1 MKRKLILAAVAL
13 LMAGSAGLF
22 AAKPSVEQQQQLAA
36 AMKTLV
42 ENRNYSVRVQQASGV
57 KGGGIATNSLLK
69 VNGETAYSSM
79 PYWGG
84 GYNNFGNNDGMRFNG
99 TISDYTVTVDK
110 KNKVRVAFKVT
121 TDTKRVDRYKR
132 RGRQRGP
139 LIGFDC
145 TFRMKNSVSPAP
157 LHRIF
162 GRFDKCLLFL

>member
-121 TDTKRVDRYKR
+121 TDKFGWKFSTTVKR
-132 RGRQRGP
+132 
-139 LIGFDC
+139 
-145 TFRMKNSVSPAP
+145 
-157 LHRIF
+157 
-162 GRFDKCLLFL
+162 

>member
-121 TDTKRVDRYKR
+121 TDTKRVYQIRMEIFYK
-132 RGRQRGP
+132 P
-139 LIGFDC
+139 
-145 TFRMKNSVSPAP
+145 
-157 LHRIF
+157 
-162 GRFDKCLLFL
+162 

>member
-79 PYWGG
+79 P
-84 GYNNFGNNDGMRFNG
+84 
-99 TISDYTVTVDK
+99 
-110 KNKVRVAFKVT
+110 
-121 TDTKRVDRYKR
+121 
-132 RGRQRGP
+132 
-139 LIGFDC
+139 
-145 TFRMKNSVSPAP
+145 
-157 LHRIF
+157 
-162 GRFDKCLLFL
+162 

>member
-110 KNKVRVAFKVT
+110 KIK
-121 TDTKRVDRYKR
+121 Y
-132 RGRQRGP
+132 G
-139 LIGFDC
+139 
-145 TFRMKNSVSPAP
+145 
-157 LHRIF
+157 
-162 GRFDKCLLFL
+162 

>member
-121 TDTKRVDRYKR
+121 TDTEIFYNRKTLISASCPSLDPMRYDGVIGISDGVD
-132 RGRQRGP
+132 
-139 LIGFDC
+139 
-145 TFRMKNSVSPAP
+145 NEA
-157 LHRIF
+157 H
-162 GRFDKCLLFL
+162 

>member
-121 TDTKRVDRYKR
+121 TDTKRIKFGWKFSTTVKR
-132 RGRQRGP
+132 
-139 LIGFDC
+139 
-145 TFRMKNSVSPAP
+145 
-157 LHRIF
+157 
-162 GRFDKCLLFL
+162 

>member
-84 GYNNFGNNDGMRFNG
+84 GYNNYDGMRFNG

-121 TDTKRVDRYKR
+121 TDTKRVYQIRMEIFYNRKTLISASCPSLDPMRYD
-132 RGRQRGP
+132 GV
-139 LIGFDC
+139 IGISDGVD
-145 TFRMKNSVSPAP
+145 NEA
-157 LHRIF
+157 H
-162 GRFDKCLLFL
+162 

>member
-110 KNKVRVAFKVT
+110 KNKALIPQHY
-121 TDTKRVDRYKR
+121 YK
-132 RGRQRGP
+132 
-139 LIGFDC
+139 
-145 TFRMKNSVSPAP
+145 
-157 LHRIF
+157 IF
-162 GRFDKCLLFL
+162 FLST

>member
-57 KGGGIATNSLLK
+57 KGTNSLLK

-121 TDTKRVDRYKR
+121 TDTKRVYQIRMEIFYNRKTLISASCPSLDPMRYD
-132 RGRQRGP
+132 GV
-139 LIGFDC
+139 IGISDGVD
-145 TFRMKNSVSPAP
+145 NEA
-157 LHRIF
+157 H
-162 GRFDKCLLFL
+162 

>member
-13 LMAGSAGLF
+13 IIAGSAGLF

-110 KNKVRVAFKVT
+110 KNKVWVTFKVT
-121 TDTKRVDRYKR
+121 TDTKRVYQIRMEIFYNRKTLISASCPSLDPMRYD
-132 RGRQRGP
+132 GV
-139 LIGFDC
+139 IGISDGVD
-145 TFRMKNSVSPAP
+145 NEA
-157 LHRIF
+157 H
-162 GRFDKCLLFL
+162 

>member
-22 AAKPSVEQQQQLAA
+22 AAKPSVEQQQLAA

-110 KNKVRVAFKVT
+110 KNKVRVAFKVPPTRNACIKFGWKFST
-121 TDTKRVDRYKR
+121 TVKR
-132 RGRQRGP
+132 
-139 LIGFDC
+139 
-145 TFRMKNSVSPAP
+145 
-157 LHRIF
+157 
-162 GRFDKCLLFL
+162 

>member
-99 TISDYTVTVDK
+99 TISDYTVTVDDTAYTNAVTK
-110 KNKVRVAFKVT
+110 TTKGTTDAVFTIKISMKETSQEADFSNTFAFKLDLEKAVE
-121 TDTKRVDRYKR
+121 
-132 RGRQRGP
+132 
-139 LIGFDC
+139 
-145 TFRMKNSVSPAP
+145 
-157 LHRIF
+157 
-162 GRFDKCLLFL
+162 

>member
-110 KNKVRVAFKVT
+110 KNKVPTRNACIKFGWKFST
-121 TDTKRVDRYKR
+121 TVKR
-132 RGRQRGP
+132 
-139 LIGFDC
+139 
-145 TFRMKNSVSPAP
+145 
-157 LHRIF
+157 
-162 GRFDKCLLFL
+162 

>member
-22 AAKPSVEQQQQLAA
+22 AAKPSVEQQQQQLAA

-110 KNKVRVAFKVT
+110 KK
-121 TDTKRVDRYKR
+121 
-132 RGRQRGP
+132 
-139 LIGFDC
+139 
-145 TFRMKNSVSPAP
+145 
-157 LHRIF
+157 
-162 GRFDKCLLFL
+162 

>member
-110 KNKVRVAFKVT
+110 NKVRVAFKVT
-121 TDTKRVDRYKR
+121 TDTKRVYQIRMEIFYNRKTLISASCPSLDPMRYD
-132 RGRQRGP
+132 GV
-139 LIGFDC
+139 IGISDGVD
-145 TFRMKNSVSPAP
+145 NEA
-157 LHRIF
+157 H
-162 GRFDKCLLFL
+162 